1 MNGKPVALFH
11 IFVVFMIS
19 SGLVRGAETRKVQT
33 SDHYLKIVT
42 SYADAMLENGRD
54 TYDSVQSPLSAA
66 ALDRKNMKLVGK
78 VSKIKGIR
86 NGDRVLKGANP
97 MHDMDLYQVLYSLAE
112 VTGEKRYG
120 EEANKALKILKEAL
134 KG

>member
-97 MHDMDLYQVLYSLAE
+97 
-112 VTGEKRYG
+112 R
-120 EEANKALKILKEAL
+120 
-134 KG
+134 